1 MEFKLIIVFV
11 IGFSAGGLLIWFL
24 KRKQIESVLDTREQ
38 LQTAFGDLSNQALID
53 NQKNFL
59 DLAEDKFSTILG
71 KSDDQLSKKKELID
85 LTLKEMK
92 EDLNNL
98 SKNTVA
104 LKSQM
109 EESRK
114 NIGELNNTTSNLRQ
128 ILSSSQARGQWGE
141 RMVEDIL
148 SFIGLS
154 EGLNYKQQQQAGK
167 DRPDFTFFLP
177 DEKSLNMDV
186 KFPLDHYEKYI
197 AADSEREKELEK
209 KAFLKDVRNRVKEV
223 AKRSYIDPEN
233 GTVDYMLLFI
243 PNESI
248 YSFLNQEDAK
258 LIDFSLEKKIILC
271 SPITLYAILS
281 LIRQAVSNFAMER
294 KAGEMQ
300 VLVGL
305 FRKQWQQFVGKVDSM
320 GKSLSA
326 LSNHFEDLKGPRLR
340 ELEKPMERI
349 TELQLGNDSDDKRL
363 DT

>member
-1 MEFKLIIVFV
+1 MELSLIIIFI
-11 IGFSAGGLLIWFL
+11 IGFIAGGSLIWFL
-24 KRKQIESVLDTREQ
+24 KNKEVDSILNTQDQ
-38 LQTAFGDLSNQALID
+38 LRAAFGDLSNQALID
-53 NQKNFL
+53 NQKIFL

-92 EDLNNL
+92 DDLKSL

-114 NIGELNNTTSNLRQ
+114 NMGELTDTTSHLRQ

-154 EGLNYKQQQQAGK
+154 EGVNYKQQQQAGK

-177 DEKSLNMDV
+177 DDKSLNMDV

-197 AADSEREKELEK
+197 AAESDNEKELEK
-209 KAFLKDVRNRVKEV
+209 KAFLKDVRERVKEV
-223 AKRSYIDPEN
+223 AKRSYIDPES
-233 GTVDYMLLFI
+233 GTVDYVLLFI

-248 YSFLNQEDAK
+248 YSFLNQEDGK

-281 LIRQAVSNFAMER
+281 LIRQAVSNFAMEQ

-305 FRKQWQQFVGKVDSM
+305 FRKQWQQFTSKIDSM

-326 LSNHFEDLKGPRLR
+326 LSNHYEDLKGPRMR
-340 ELEKPMERI
+340 ELEKPMDKI
-349 TELQLGNDSDDKRL
+349 SELQLGSDGHDESL
-363 DT
+363 VD

>member
-1 MEFKLIIVFV
+1 MDLSLIIIFI
-11 IGFSAGGLLIWFL
+11 IGFLAGGSLIWFL
-24 KRKQIESVLDTREQ
+24 KKKELDSILNTQDQ
-38 LQTAFGDLSNQALID
+38 LRASFGDLSNQALID
-53 NQKNFL
+53 NQKKFL
-59 DLAEDKFSTILG
+59 DLAEDKFSMILG

-92 EDLNNL
+92 DDLKNL

-114 NIGELNNTTSNLRQ
+114 NMGELTDTTSHLRQ

-148 SFIGLS
+148 SLIGLS
-154 EGLNYKQQQQAGK
+154 EGVNYKQQQQAGK

-177 DEKSLNMDV
+177 DDKSLNMDV

-197 AADSEREKELEK
+197 AAESDHEKELEK
-209 KAFLKDVRNRVKEV
+209 KAFLKDVRERVKEV
-223 AKRSYIDPEN
+223 AKRSYIDPES
-233 GTVDYMLLFI
+233 GTVDSMLLFI

-248 YSFLNQEDAK
+248 YSFLNQEDGK

-281 LIRQAVSNFAMER
+281 LIRQAVSNFAMEQ

-305 FRKQWQQFVGKVDSM
+305 FRKQWQQFTGKIDSM

-326 LSNHFEDLKGPRLR
+326 LSNHYEDLKGPRLR
-340 ELEKPMERI
+340 ELEKPMDKI
-349 TELQLGNDSDDKRL
+349 SELQLGNDGQNERL
-363 DT
+363 KD